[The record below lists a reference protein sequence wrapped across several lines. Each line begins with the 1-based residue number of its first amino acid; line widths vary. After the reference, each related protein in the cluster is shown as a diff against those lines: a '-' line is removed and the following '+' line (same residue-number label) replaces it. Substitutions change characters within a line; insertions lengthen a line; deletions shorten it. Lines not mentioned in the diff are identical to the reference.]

1 MNLEIMGKI
10 DADYNVSNT
19 SDPEVKQRWFPLGI
33 KLGYNITDK
42 AKEFVQG
49 MGRWKYVKPIYQAL
63 LDSDQKELAIQW
75 YNEVADF
82 YHPYVVDQ
90 LTTLLGIK
98 SENEKPPAIVKR
110 WNEKFLGKP
119 TNSRS

>member
-42 AKEFVQG
+42 AKEFV
-49 MGRWKYVKPIYQAL
+49 
-63 LDSDQKELAIQW
+63 
-75 YNEVADF
+75 
-82 YHPYVVDQ
+82 
-90 LTTLLGIK
+90 
-98 SENEKPPAIVKR
+98 
-110 WNEKFLGKP
+110 
-119 TNSRS
+119 